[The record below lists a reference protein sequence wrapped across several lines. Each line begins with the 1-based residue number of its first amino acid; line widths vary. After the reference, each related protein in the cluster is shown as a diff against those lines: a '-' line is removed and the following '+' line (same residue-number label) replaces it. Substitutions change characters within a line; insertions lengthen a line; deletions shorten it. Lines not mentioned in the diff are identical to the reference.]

1 MMDDLDRESLVK
13 HSSQSCPYGNIDI
26 TEETDYEK
34 DLLQTSSTS
43 KGFRWKSLCR
53 VEVCAFLKMLQLG
66 LHIVIKTN
74 LAVAKVCK
82 VDLNL
87 GDDIC
92 NDIGSHPSEQDMVQ
106 GKVNDLHL
114 YNLVLENTFR

>member
-13 HSSQSCPYGNIDI
+13 PSSQSCPYGSIDI
-26 TEETDYEK
+26 SEEADYEK

-106 GKVNDLHL
+106 EKVNNLHL

>member
-1 MMDDLDRESLVK
+1 MDDLDRESLVK
-13 HSSQSCPYGNIDI
+13 PSSQSCPCGSIDI
-26 TEETDYEK
+26 IEEADYEE

-43 KGFRWKSLCR
+43 KGVRWKSLCR

-66 LHIVIKTN
+66 LHIVIKIN

-87 GDDIC
+87 GDIC

>member
-13 HSSQSCPYGNIDI
+13 PSSQSCPYGNIHL
-26 TEETDYEK
+26 TEEADYEQ

-53 VEVCAFLKMLQLG
+53 VEVCTFLQMLELG

-106 GKVNDLHL
+106 EKVNNLHL
-114 YNLVLENTFR
+114 YNLVLENPFR